1 MIIQAKRVTYFA
13 ALLASLTLFTGCFG
27 SSSSNQGSSGGDE
40 AVTAKVVDPEGD
52 ASVSAEDG
60 GPGFTGEGWTTVEPA
75 PLGDPKAV
83 KGGTMLTSMPNW
95 PENLRVY
102 GTGSNTFLNSIMQE
116 LCYEALLELDPNTQ
130 KFVPSLAS
138 HWKVSEDQMTF
149 TYRIDPRAHW
159 SDGKPVTSDD
169 VIATYRLIADETLVD
184 PASRE
189 AIVAKMEEPVAKS
202 KYIFEVKC
210 KEKNWRNFIS
220 MGGMAILPSHEIKD
234 LKGSDYLDKYN
245 FKYTA
250 GSGPYIVHQ
259 ADIKENE
266 SLTLT
271 RRKDY
276 WGASLP
282 RNEGVNNIDKIRF
295 QVIRDQRLSFDKACK
310 GELDFAVVYTAKW
323 WVEDIPGLEAVEN
336 GHLVPQKIYTKYPQ
350 GIQGLAFNMHKPPL
364 DDIRVRKAIAH
375 LYDRKT
381 MLEKF
386 AYNQYDPLKSYYP
399 GGDAENPDNKTVGYD
414 PRAAAKLLEEAGWS
428 KRGTDGILEKDGK
441 RLSFTLTYR
450 TPGLEKYFTT
460 LKEDAKKAG
469 VEFKLSLTT
478 PETQWKNTQER
489 NFEIV
494 SQAWGAILFPS
505 PESSWHSKMADAE
518 GSTNITGFANPEVD
532 KIIEKYN
539 AEFDLE
545 KRTAMLRDIDAI
557 VFNEHPYAL
566 AWYLPCERLLYWNK
580 FGTPETVLPKYSDWR
595 TVFAVWW
602 VDPSKEKALKAARK
616 SGAKLLPIPPK
627 ELRPWDGDTGK
638 TAALN

>member
-1 MIIQAKRVTYFA
+1 MMIRLHRVEQLVVILTA
-13 ALLASLTLFTGCFG
+13 TALLAGCFG
-27 SSSSNQGSSGGDE
+27 SSSDGPKTNGKTEGGTSNVE
-40 AVTAKVVDPEGD
+40 NPEGD
-52 ASVSAEDG
+52 PSVSAEDG
-60 GPGFTGEGWTTVEPA
+60 GPGFTGDGWTTVEPA
-75 PLGDPKAV
+75 PLGDPKAI
-83 KGGTMLTSMPNW
+83 KGGTMLTSMPSW
-95 PENLRVY
+95 PENLRIY

-116 LCYEALLELDPNTQ
+116 LCFESMLELDPNTQ
-130 KFVPSLAS
+130 EFVPSLAS
-138 HWKVSEDQMTF
+138 HWKISDDKMKF

-159 SDGKPVTSDD
+159 SDGKPVTTED
-169 VIATYRLIADETLVD
+169 VIATYQLIADETLVD
-184 PASRE
+184 PATYE
-189 AIVAKMEEPVAKS
+189 AIVAKMKEPVAKS
-202 KYIFEVKC
+202 KYIFEVEC

-220 MGGMAILPSHEIKD
+220 LAGMTILPAHEIKG
-234 LKGSDYLDKYN
+234 LKGSDYLKDYN
-245 FKYTA
+245 FKYTV
-250 GSGPYIVHQ
+250 GTGPYIVNQ
-259 ADIKENE
+259 SDIKENE

-271 RRKDY
+271 RRQDY

-282 RNEGVNNIDKIRF
+282 RNEGVYNIDKIRF
-295 QVIRDQRLSFDKACK
+295 LVIRDQRLSFDKVCK
-310 GELDFAVVYTAKW
+310 GELDFSVVYTAKW
-323 WVEDIPGLEAVEN
+323 WKEDLSGLEAIDK
-336 GHLVPQKIYTKYPQ
+336 GHLIQQKVFTKYPS

-386 AYNQYDPLKSYYP
+386 AYNEYDPLKSYYP
-399 GGDAENPDNKTVGYD
+399 GGDAENPDNKLVEYD
-414 PRAAAKLLEEAGWS
+414 PREAAKLLEEAGWTE
-428 KRGTDGILEKDGK
+428 RGSDGILVKGDK
-441 RLSFTLTYR
+441 RLSFDLTYR

-469 VEFKLSLTT
+469 VEFKLVLTT
-478 PETQWKNTQER
+478 PETQWKNTQQR

-518 GSTNITGFANPEVD
+518 GSTNITGFSNPEVD
-532 KIIEKYN
+532 KIIEEYN

-545 KRTAMLRDIDAI
+545 KRTPMLRKIDAI
-557 VFNEHPYAL
+557 IFNEHPYAL

-616 SGAKLLPIPPK
+616 DGSNLSPIPPK
-627 ELRPWDGDTGK
+627 QLRPWDGDTGK